1 MFRGLWLWVMGW
13 GGRVPEPPP
22 ARPGAP
28 RAQVAASCGPH
39 GTPPGEKSPGR
50 GEAVGWGDGMGGHIP
65 KLPPSPI
72 FVWGV
77 RVSHGATR
85 CHQEPAVRCAL
96 GPGAAAET
104 WSTPGTW
111 STLEHLRMWNTH
123 GTQSTPRSQSTLGA
137 GAPQELEHPP
147 GACQVLEQPVGPGPA
162 AQGRAV
168 PHKAPSLRKGL
179 WAPSG
184 LFLPTQPAKTP
195 PGAPSST
202 AASPL
207 HWALTWGSASP
218 HHHQEKSLSLVE
230 TQHRRSVRS
239 LHHSRAPGAAA
250 PNPRPCRNA
259 AGELLRAASRR
270 CHSQIPADGIDRVSW
285 KGPTKITRS
294 Y

>member
-1 MFRGLWLWVMGW
+1 M
-13 GGRVPEPPP
+13 
-22 ARPGAP
+22 
-28 RAQVAASCGPH
+28 
-39 GTPPGEKSPGR
+39 
-50 GEAVGWGDGMGGHIP
+50 
-65 KLPPSPI
+65 
-72 FVWGV
+72 
-77 RVSHGATR
+77 SHGATR

-123 GTQSTPRSQSTLGA
+123 GTQSTPRSQSTPGTWSTPGA
-137 GAPQELEHPP
+137 GAPTWGMPGP
-147 GACQVLEQPVGPGPA
+147 GAASGTWSCSSGQGCPA
-162 AQGRAV
+162 Q
-168 PHKAPSLRKGL
+168 APSLRKGL

-218 HHHQEKSLSLVE
+218 HHHQEKSPSLVE

-250 PNPRPCRNA
+250 PNPHPCRNVA
-259 AGELLRAASRR
+259 RELLRAASRR